1 MTRLIPL
8 LLLGLVVAGC
18 GGTPVATPES
28 GSALS
33 SAVSGPQPLPE
44 TAAAKPV
51 SVRVSRIGVDSPLV
65 PLHLDATGVLED
77 PDVYDRAGWFVDGPA
92 PGDPGPA
99 VIAGH
104 VDSTDG
110 PAVFYRLR
118 ELVVGDEVSVDRSD
132 GRTVVFRVDGVQDYP
147 KDAFPTTA
155 VYGPTPG
162 STLRLITCGGEF
174 DHGKQSYRD
183 NIVAYATAITT

>member
-1 MTRLIPL
+1 MTQLLPL
-8 LLLGLVVAGC
+8 LLLGLVVTGC
-18 GGTPVATPES
+18 GGTPAAAP
-28 GSALS
+28 APAPAQS
-33 SAVSGPQPLPE
+33 SAVSGPQPLPGMAVAE
-44 TAAAKPV
+44 PV
-51 SVRVSRIGVDSPLV
+51 SVRVPRIGVDSTLV
-65 PLHLDATGVLED
+65 PLHLDTAGVLQD
-77 PDVYDRAGWFVDGPA
+77 PDVYDQAGWFADGPA

-118 ELVVGDEVSVDRSD
+118 ELVAGDEITVVRSD

-147 KDAFPTTA
+147 KDVFPTAA
-155 VYGPTPG
+155 VYGPAPG

-174 DHGKQSYRD
+174 DHGKRSYRD